1 MEEAEDVPASPEDLV
16 TLGDVL
22 AAVDEYAGWVMGDAI
37 CHTRSNAVEQDL
49 GWVTT
54 NIGCLDIR
62 LAGLGNSAGLFKTGN
77 SCDRDEMD
85 TPLSCD
91 R

>member
-1 MEEAEDVPASPEDLV
+1 MEEAEDVPASHEDLV

-22 AAVDEYAGWVMGDAI
+22 AAVDENAGWVSGEAI

-49 GWVTT
+49 EWVTT
-54 NIGCLDIR
+54 NIGCLDIC
-62 LAGLGNSAGLFKTGN
+62 LAGLGNSAGLFRTGN
-77 SCDRDEMD
+77 FCDRNEMD

-91 R
+91 G